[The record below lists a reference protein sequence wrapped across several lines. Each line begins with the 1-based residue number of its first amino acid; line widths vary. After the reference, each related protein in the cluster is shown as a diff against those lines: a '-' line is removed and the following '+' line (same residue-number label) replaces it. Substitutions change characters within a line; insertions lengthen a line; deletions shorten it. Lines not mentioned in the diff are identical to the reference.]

1 MSNKTRKSLL
11 RVVRASLGSGVNME
25 SAVKI
30 ATHYPGDYGDR
41 ARLERRRE
49 SECEMFQCN
58 GTVGI
63 GKGKY
68 MVASVS
74 LDMTKVRLPKLEC
87 DACNLGSQT
96 VCAKPR

>member
-1 MSNKTRKSLL
+1 ML
-11 RVVRASLGSGVNME
+11 
-25 SAVKI
+25 
-30 ATHYPGDYGDR
+30 
-41 ARLERRRE
+41 
-49 SECEMFQCN
+49 QCN